1 VTVKNEWL
9 PIVFSALWLLSAN
22 TLQADVRQ
30 PPVLRINP
38 FLQPGLT
45 ATPVEQERSAGV
57 QTHTADLV
65 LRGTL
70 MAGSDPMANIGGV
83 ILEIGGEV
91 NGYRL
96 VSVGERK
103 VIVEKDGVRKTL
115 TIDNE

>member
-1 VTVKNEWL
+1 MTVRKEWL
-9 PIVFSALWLLSAN
+9 PIVFSPLWLLSAN
-22 TLQADVRQ
+22 TLAAEISQ
-30 PPVLRINP
+30 PPVLRTNP
-38 FLQPGLT
+38 FLQPSLK
-45 ATPVEQERSAGV
+45 ATPVEQEGAGGL

>member
-1 VTVKNEWL
+1 MALYTL
-9 PIVFSALWLLSAN
+9 HAGPGAPIVVGWS
-22 TLQADVRQ
+22 
-30 PPVLRINP
+30 
-38 FLQPGLT
+38 PGP
-45 ATPVEQERSAGV
+45 APSKVAIV
-57 QTHTADLV
+57 AHTADLV
-65 LRGTL
+65 LTGTL

-96 VSVGERK
+96 VSIAERE

>member
-1 VTVKNEWL
+1 MTVRKEWL
-9 PIVFSALWLLSAN
+9 PIVFSPLWLLSAN
-22 TLQADVRQ
+22 TLAAEIRQ
-30 PPVLRINP
+30 PPVLRTNP
-38 FLQPGLT
+38 FILPGLA
-45 ATPVEQERSAGV
+45 ATPVEQEGAAGV

>member
-1 VTVKNEWL
+1 MTVKKEWL
-9 PIVFSALWLLSAN
+9 PIVFSSLSLLSAN
-22 TLQADVRQ
+22 TLQGDVRQ
-30 PPVLRINP
+30 PPVLRTNP
-38 FLQPGLT
+38 FILPGLA

-57 QTHTADLV
+57 QAHTADLV
-65 LRGTL
+65 LTGTL

-96 VSVGERK
+96 VSIAERE